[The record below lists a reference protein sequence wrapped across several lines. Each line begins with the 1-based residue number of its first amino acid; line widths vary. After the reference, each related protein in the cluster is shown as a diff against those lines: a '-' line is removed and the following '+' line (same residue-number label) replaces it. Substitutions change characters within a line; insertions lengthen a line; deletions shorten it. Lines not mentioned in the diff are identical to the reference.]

1 MVRHRHLQNGEKLN
15 HPECMLPA
23 EAEQDNT
30 TSSSKKKKVPFLLY
44 ILCYLLWIFVL
55 FLGGFCLFVCY
66 CKVTDPEGGVG
77 LGDSNFLLSCACLCT
92 TVKVLWI
99 LIWRILILFSKCVN
113 LQIWNLCIFM
123 CCYLFTSYK
132 VSFMFMLKDFIEW
145 GTMLLN

>member
-1 MVRHRHLQNGEKLN
+1 MGKNWITQSACFQLRLNKTTPPHLV
-15 HPECMLPA
+15 
-23 EAEQDNT
+23 
-30 TSSSKKKKVPFLLY
+30 KKKVPFLLY